1 MSHAVERIAVSDR
14 AADPAP
20 GRKTAAELR
29 LEADA
34 ILRRNWRLI
43 LAATLATLLF
53 GLAFALLSP
62 AKYKSSAQLLVDPRG
77 LQILK
82 NDITRAPENADG
94 NLVDVENQR
103 YILLSRSILGAV
115 VDREKLAENPA
126 FAGGPGLMSRLL
138 GRAQVDSRTRA
149 MQTLGDMVEVVR
161 GERAYVLDVVVT
173 SKDPDLS
180 AKLANVIARTF
191 LDAQIE
197 ARSDAAKRASE
208 DLSKRAEDL
217 RRQVQKAGLIN
228 YTNRLPKTFDFTLH
242 QVKAKDEGGLIFD
255 TAPQFTYL
263 IGYYSKKWK
272 LGIEYQLD
280 HGKYFVTR
288 NQKVHMKGSIDGVNY
303 DKDTTLGVD
312 FFKMEHSDGANHGMI
327 NVMKLLSLSKKQ
339 TFIYPEWMIKGG
351 IGLANPK
358 TNTTINGVRRDD
370 RYHISGYV
378 IAVESGLRLNIGKN
392 LYVSGSFK
400 SSFVNY
406 FHFLIAGGY
415 GKQRWGSA
423 QFDYMIGGRFP
434 L

>member
-1 MSHAVERIAVSDR
+1 MMIRRFLLAVT
-14 AADPAP
+14 
-20 GRKTAAELR
+20 GL
-29 LEADA
+29 
-34 ILRRNWRLI
+34 LI
-43 LAATLATLLF
+43 VF
-53 GLAFALLSP
+53 
-62 AKYKSSAQLLVDPRG
+62 
-77 LQILK
+77 
-82 NDITRAPENADG
+82 
-94 NLVDVENQR
+94 
-103 YILLSRSILGAV
+103 
-115 VDREKLAENPA
+115 
-126 FAGGPGLMSRLL
+126 
-138 GRAQVDSRTRA
+138 
-149 MQTLGDMVEVVR
+149 
-161 GERAYVLDVVVT
+161 
-173 SKDPDLS
+173 
-180 AKLANVIARTF
+180 
-191 LDAQIE
+191 
-197 ARSDAAKRASE
+197 ASE
-208 DLSKRAEDL
+208 AQNGSGNKKEKNGWFYLALGSNR
-217 RRQVQKAGLIN
+217 IW
-228 YTNRLPKTFDFTLH
+228 YTRSNIHVMAHSTKTFDFTLH